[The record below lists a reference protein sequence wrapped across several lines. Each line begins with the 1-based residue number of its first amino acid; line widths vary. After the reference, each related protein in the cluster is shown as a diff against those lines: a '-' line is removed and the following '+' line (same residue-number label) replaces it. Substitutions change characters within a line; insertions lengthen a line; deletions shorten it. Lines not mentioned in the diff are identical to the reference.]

1 MSILALTVLVFF
13 LSIIFTYTNG
23 FQDGSSVAA
32 GAIASRA
39 LSRLQTIILV
49 ALFEFLGALF
59 GGSAVS
65 HSIQALTNWPRVPS
79 LLPVLASALFAAIL
93 WNYITKVCR
102 FPSSSTHA
110 LVGGMIGA
118 VFAGSGGFQHIVW
131 GDPDHVMHSTGIW
144 KVIFSL
150 FLSPAI
156 GFAAGYVCLVLTLIL
171 LHRATTRANRG
182 LKQLQIFTTAVLA
195 FAHGANDTQKAMG
208 LLVLTLNAAGYM
220 HGDDIPLWVRLLSGS
235 AMAIGVAS
243 LAPGIVKRVGLG
255 IYRLRPLHGFVT
267 EFSSAVVVLIGSL
280 TGGPVSASQVIASAV
295 MGVGSAQR
303 KKGVH
308 WLVARDMLVAW
319 FLTIPCSGLLACG
332 LHLTIFHFLN
342 NVLKLSASAA
352 AGGP

>member
-1 MSILALTVLVFF
+1 MSILALTILVFF

-39 LSRLQTIILV
+39 LTRWQTIILV
-49 ALFEFLGALF
+49 ATCEFLGALF

-65 HSIQALTNWPRVPS
+65 HSIQALTNWPHKPS

-93 WNYITKVCR
+93 WNYVTKVCR

-118 VFAGSGGFQHIVW
+118 VYAGSGGWQHIVW

-144 KVIFSL
+144 KVVFSL
-150 FLSPAI
+150 FLSPLI
-156 GFAAGYVCLVLTLIL
+156 GFFAGYACFIATLL
-171 LHRATTRANRG
+171 LLMRASTRVNRG
-182 LKQLQIFTTAVLA
+182 LKQIQIFTTAVLA

-208 LLVLTLNAAGYM
+208 ILVLTLNAGGYLM
-220 HGDDIPLWVRLLSGS
+220 GDEIPFWVRLLSGT
-235 AMAIGVAS
+235 AMAVGIAS

-267 EFSSAVVVLIGSL
+267 EFSSAAVVLAGSL

-295 MGVGSAQR
+295 MGIGTAQR

-308 WLVARDMLVAW
+308 WLVARDMLIAW
-319 FLTIPCSGLLACG
+319 FLTIPCSALLAYA
-332 LHLTIFHFLN
+332 LHIGIFHWLN
-342 NVLKLSASAA
+342 SMLAA
-352 AGGP
+352 TAGP

>member
-1 MSILALTVLVFF
+1 LSILVLTILVFF

-49 ALFEFLGALF
+49 AVCEFLGALF

-65 HSIQALTNWPRVPS
+65 HTIQSITNWPLVPS
-79 LLPVLASALFAAIL
+79 LLPVLASGLFAAIL
-93 WNYITKVCR
+93 WNYITKICR

-110 LVGGMIGA
+110 LVGGILGA
-118 VFAGSGGFQHIVW
+118 VFAGSGGLQHIVW
-131 GDPDHVMHSTGIW
+131 GDPDHVLHSTGIW
-144 KVIFSL
+144 KVVFSL
-150 FLSPAI
+150 FLSPLI
-156 GFAAGYVCLVLTLIL
+156 GFAAGYICLLGTLVVLMG
-171 LHRATTRANRG
+171 ATTRANKG
-182 LKQLQIFTTAVLA
+182 LKQMQILTTAVLA

-208 LLVLTLNAAGYM
+208 ILVLTLNAGGYM
-220 HGDDIPLWVRLLSGS
+220 TGDEIPLWVRILTGA
-235 AMAIGVAS
+235 AMAVGVAS

-267 EFSSAVVVLIGSL
+267 EFSSAAVVLVGSI

-295 MGVGSAQR
+295 MGIGTAQR

-308 WLVARDMLVAW
+308 WLVARDMLIAW
-319 FLTIPCSGLLACG
+319 VLTIPCSAVLACV
-332 LHLTIFHFLN
+332 LHVGIFHWLN
-342 NVLKLSASAA
+342 KLIVTAVQ
-352 AGGP
+352 

>member
-1 MSILALTVLVFF
+1 MSILALTILVFF

-39 LSRLQTIILV
+39 LTRWQTILLV
-49 ALFEFLGALF
+49 AGCEFLGALF

-65 HSIQALTNWPRVPS
+65 HSIQSLTNWPHEPT

-93 WNYITKVCR
+93 WNYVTKVCR

-110 LVGGMIGA
+110 LVGGIIGA
-118 VFAGSGGFQHIVW
+118 VYAGSGGWQNIVW
-131 GDPDHVMHSTGIW
+131 GDPDHIMRATGVW
-144 KVIFSL
+144 RVVFSL
-150 FLSPAI
+150 FLSPLI
-156 GFAAGYVCLVLTLIL
+156 GFAAGYICFMLAL
-171 LHRATTRANRG
+171 LLLLRASTRVNRE
-182 LKQLQIFTTAVLA
+182 LKQLQILTTAVLA

-208 LLVLTLNAAGYM
+208 VLVLTLNAGGYLAGSE
-220 HGDDIPLWVRLLSGS
+220 IPLWVRLLSGT
-235 AMAIGVAS
+235 AMAVGIAS

-267 EFSSAVVVLIGSL
+267 EFSSATVVLIGSL
-280 TGGPVSASQVIASAV
+280 TGGPVSASQVIASTV
-295 MGVGSAQR
+295 MGIGTAQR

-319 FLTIPCSGLLACG
+319 FLTIPCSSMLAYA
-332 LHLTIFHFLN
+332 LHIGIFHWLN
-342 NVLKLSASAA
+342 ALLKASANQ
-352 AGGP
+352 